1 MRFKL
6 GTHIAVHGGGFQV
19 ICVDTVTMITHG
31 SMIISQSHD
40 HCVLNA
46 RPVVSNICETG
57 DDMSYPHHPYGY
69 DPTHCPV
76 IGLVPRRRHL
86 REVVCEPS
94 DDGADTPDTTEGRDR
109 RPGFPFGGFSD
120 GVFTPTDIE
129 SMIEYVVA
137 TRQGWRASQVMR
149 SFLCWWRLP
158 ATGDAGASDK
168 KKSDAVLMLLALNQ
182 GRDGFVHGYLHDL
195 DENIKER
202 ADLSSPDGQIGKA
215 FNNSLRIAA
224 FALALS
230 PIVLIFAVLMFVQID
245 TIISAGNGKL
255 FGFSYDLL
263 FFVGSFGAIGALT
276 SMMMRLGKETPW
288 AEMEPS
294 SVFFNFL
301 FRPCMGFCFALIVLL
316 ALRAGILP
324 IPLEELHNLDDLD
337 QISSSPVAGQQ
348 LSIVLVFGF
357 LSGFSERL
365 SSALVRKVEN
375 RLTSDG

>member
-1 MRFKL
+1 M
-6 GTHIAVHGGGFQV
+6 HGGGFQV
-19 ICVDTVTMITHG
+19 ICIDTATVITHG
-31 SMIISQSHD
+31 GMIISQSHIR
-40 HCVLNA
+40 CVLNA

-57 DDMSYPHHPYGY
+57 ADMSYPHHPYGY

-86 REVVCEPS
+86 REIVCKPS
-94 DDGADTPDTTEGRDR
+94 EDENTPVDAPAGSDR
-109 RPGFPFGGFSD
+109 SLGFPFGGFSG
-120 GVFTPTDIE
+120 GVFTPNDIE

-149 SFLCWWRLP
+149 AFLRWWRLP
-158 ATGDAGASDK
+158 ATSGEDVPDQ

-182 GRDGFVHGYLHDL
+182 GRDGFVQGYLHDL
-195 DENIKER
+195 DENLKER
-202 ADLSSPDGQIGKA
+202 ADLSTPEWQTERA
-215 FNNSLRIAA
+215 FNRSLRIAA
-224 FALALS
+224 VALALS

-276 SMMMRLGKETPW
+276 SMMMRLGKDTPW

-324 IPLEELHNLDDLD
+324 IPLDELHNLDDLD
-337 QISSSPVAGQQ
+337 QISNSPVAGQQ
-348 LSIVLVFGF
+348 MSIVLVFAF

-365 SSALVRKVEN
+365 STALVARVEN
-375 RLTSDG
+375 RLTREG